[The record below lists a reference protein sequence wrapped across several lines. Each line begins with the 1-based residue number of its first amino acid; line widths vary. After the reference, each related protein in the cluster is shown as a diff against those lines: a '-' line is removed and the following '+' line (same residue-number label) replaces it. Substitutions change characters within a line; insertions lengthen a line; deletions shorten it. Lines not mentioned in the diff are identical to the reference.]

1 MISTIRES
9 FEVIAQVVAGIV
21 SEISQFE
28 LLFDLSHVDRWV
40 FGDTDDVIDVGRQIV
55 VPFVVVGFSPP

>member
-40 FGDTDDVIDVGRQIV
+40 FGDTYDVIDVGRQIV
-55 VPFVVVGFSPP
+55 VPFVVVGFSPS